1 MARKIQ
7 VVLEDDLTG
16 GSADETV
23 TFALDGIAYEIDLST
38 TNAKKLRDSLSP
50 FIDAGRRAGGRAR
63 RGAAPK
69 RGGSG
74 EAAKVRAWSEANG
87 IAVNSRGR
95 IPADVMA
102 KYEAAHL

>member
-23 TFALDGIAYEIDLST
+23 TFALDGVA
-38 TNAKKLRDSLSP
+38 LRDRP
-50 FIDAGRRAGGRAR
+50 EHHERQETPRFAEPVRRRRAPRRRRAR

-74 EAAKVRAWSEANG
+74 EAAKSG
-87 IAVNSRGR
+87 HGPKPTGSR
-95 IPADVMA
+95 
-102 KYEAAHL
+102 